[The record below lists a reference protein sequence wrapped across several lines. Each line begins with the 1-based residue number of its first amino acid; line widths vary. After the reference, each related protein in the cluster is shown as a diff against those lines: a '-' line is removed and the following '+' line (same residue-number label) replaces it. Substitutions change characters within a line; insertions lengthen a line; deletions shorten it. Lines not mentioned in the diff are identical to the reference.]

1 MANSVRLKLKA
12 NTKTPPDVH
21 VYPSPPGMGTMHY
34 IVHVHVDY
42 ETTGVPGI
50 GQVTVTKRVATLNDG
65 NKTITFQ

>member
-1 MANSVRLKLKA
+1 
-12 NTKTPPDVH
+12 
-21 VYPSPPGMGTMHY
+21 MHY